1 MGFLT
6 FIIVVA
12 LFINLFFTSITSPI
26 LYNAFAPVRR
36 RRRRRRSTVQKYA
49 DSSDTLSLVDNLEF
63 IARVLEHLD
72 KFAEL

>member
-1 MGFLT
+1 MGFLA

-36 RRRRRRSTVQKYA
+36 RRRRRRSTLAKYDA
-49 DSSDTLSLVDNLEF
+49 DSTDTLSLIDNIDF
-63 IARVLEHLD
+63 IARVCEHLD
-72 KFAEL
+72 KFV